1 MASNTT
7 KAWKTAAYIRLSR
20 EDADTR
26 SGEKAESESVV
37 NQQQII
43 GDFIASQP
51 DLGDHLTFI
60 DDGLTGTNFD
70 RPGFQRM
77 MEEIHKGNINC
88 VVVKDLSRFGRNY
101 TEAGVYMEQVF
112 PMLGVRF
119 IAIND
124 HVDSFLRPAE
134 MDSILIPLKNL
145 LNDSYSR
152 DLSIKVRSAMTAK
165 RKRGE
170 FIGGYA
176 CYGYLRN
183 PKDKTRLIVDNET
196 ADIVRDIF
204 RWYIEGL
211 GKTPIAKRLNALSIP
226 SPAKQRFIRNEREGY
241 PKHEYANRMSWLWS
255 SQTITTILEN
265 PTYLGHITQN
275 KRSQVSY
282 KNYKRKKIDKSDW
295 IIVEDTHEPIID
307 RYTFDRVQELMKL
320 RTKSTLKTGNVYLF
334 SGLLRCADCKR
345 AMERVVV
352 TKKNGKVYV
361 NYRCHT
367 YTAYSHDAC
376 TKHTIAEH
384 EIYTAVLQT
393 IQKHTQVLMDFEK
406 VLKKLDYQKHR
417 QSQADRLD
425 KSISKKQQE
434 LAEVESIKLGLYTD
448 LKKSIISQ
456 DEYVSL
462 KSGYAEKITSL
473 TELIASLREQRQN
486 LEHQEALQNKW
497 LERFKQYQDIESL
510 NRSLVTELIERI
522 DVQEGRQLVIHFKF
536 QDEFEKVRELAEQEV
551 NSLQTA
557 V

>member
-1 MASNTT
+1 MAINTT
-7 KAWKTAAYIRLSR
+7 KVWHTAAYIRLSR
-20 EDADTR
+20 EDIATR
-26 SGEKAESESVV
+26 NGERAESESVV

-51 DLGDHLTFI
+51 DLGSHSIFI
-60 DDGLTGTNFD
+60 DDGATGTNFD
-70 RPGFQRM
+70 RAGFQEM
-77 MEEIHKGNINC
+77 MAEIHKGNINC

-152 DLSIKVRSAMTAK
+152 DLSVKVRSAMTAK

-176 CYGYLRN
+176 CYGYLKD
-183 PKDKTRLIVDNET
+183 PQDKTKLIVDPET
-196 ADIVRDIF
+196 ADTVRNIF
-204 RWYIEGL
+204 QWYIEGQ
-211 GKTPIAKRLNALSIP
+211 GKTPLAKKLNALGIP
-226 SPAKQRFIRNEREGY
+226 SPFKQRFMRDGRER
-241 PKHEYANRMSWLWS
+241 PNHEYASKMSWLWS
-255 SQTITTILEN
+255 AQTITTILEN

-282 KNYKRKKIDKSDW
+282 KNSKRMKIDKADW
-295 IIVEDTHEPIID
+295 IIVENTHEPIIEK
-307 RYTFDRVQELMKL
+307 YTFDRVQDLMKL
-320 RTKSTLKTGNVYLF
+320 RTKSTLTTGNVYLF

-352 TKKNGKVYV
+352 KKDNGKVYV

-384 EIYTAVLQT
+384 EIQTAVLQT
-393 IQKHTQVLMDFEK
+393 IQNYSQLLLNFEK
-406 VLKKLDYQKHR
+406 VLKELDYKKHR
-417 QSQADRLD
+417 RNQADSIDKRLVQM
-425 KSISKKQQE
+425 KKE
-434 LAEVESIKLGLYTD
+434 LDGIEQIKLGLYTD
-448 LKKSIISQ
+448 LKQGVIMQ
-456 DEYVSL
+456 DEYISL
-462 KSGYAEKITSL
+462 KSGYGQKTATL
-473 TELIASLREQRQN
+473 TGQIALLQEERQN
-486 LEHQEALQNKW
+486 LDHKDSLQSEW
-497 LERFKQYQDIESL
+497 MTRFRQYGQIESL

-522 DVQEGRQLVIHFKF
+522 DVHEGRRITIHFKF
-536 QDEFEKVRELAEQEV
+536 EDEFAKVKAFAAQELQE
-551 NSLQTA
+551 LQA
-557 V
+557 AG

>member
-1 MASNTT
+1 MAINTT
-7 KAWKTAAYIRLSR
+7 AKVWHTAAYIRLSR
-20 EDADTR
+20 EDVATR
-26 SGEKAESESVV
+26 NGDRAESESVV

-43 GDFIASQP
+43 GDYIAAQP

-60 DDGLTGTNFD
+60 DDGATGTNFD
-70 RPGFQRM
+70 RDGFQRM
-77 MEEIHKGNINC
+77 MVEVHKGNINC

-152 DLSIKVRSAMTAK
+152 DLSVKVRSAMTAK

-176 CYGYLRN
+176 CYGYLKD
-183 PKDKTRLIVDNET
+183 PKDKTKLIIDPET
-196 ADIVRDIF
+196 ADTVRNIF
-204 RWYIEGL
+204 QWYIEGQ
-211 GKTPIAKRLNALSIP
+211 GKTPLAKKLNSLGIP
-226 SPAKQRFIRNEREGY
+226 SPFKQRFMRDSRER
-241 PKHEYANRMSWLWS
+241 PNHEYASKMSWLWS
-255 SQTITTILEN
+255 AQTITTILEN

-282 KNYKRKKIDKSDW
+282 KNSKRMKIDKADW
-295 IIVEDTHEPIID
+295 IIVENTHEPIIEK
-307 RYTFDRVQELMKL
+307 YTFDRVQDLMKL
-320 RTKSTLKTGNVYLF
+320 RTKSTLTTGNVYLF

-352 TKKNGKVYV
+352 KKDNGKVYV

-376 TKHTIAEH
+376 TKHSIPEH
-384 EIYTAVLQT
+384 EIQEAVLQT
-393 IQKHTQVLMDFEK
+393 IRQYTKTLLDFEN
-406 VLKKLDYQKHR
+406 VLKNLNHQKHR
-417 QSQADRLD
+417 QSQADKLD
-425 KSISKKQQE
+425 KDLTKKQRE
-434 LAEVESIKLGLYTD
+434 LAEIEHIKLGLYTD
-448 LKKSIISQ
+448 LKKGIISQ
-456 DEYVSL
+456 EDYISL
-462 KSGYAEKITSL
+462 KSGYADQSATL
-473 TELIASLREQRQN
+473 TGQLAALREERSNLDAQETMQN
-486 LEHQEALQNKW
+486 TW
-497 LERFKQYQDIESL
+497 LERFKKYRDIEQL
-510 NRSLVTELIERI
+510 NRSLVTELVDHI
-522 DVQEGRQLVIHFKF
+522 DVYEGRRITIHFKF
-536 QDEFEKVRELAEQEV
+536 QDQFEKIRAYAEQEKQE
-551 NSLQTA
+551 LEMA